1 MGVRHEE
8 FGLALVSAFMAVA
21 IAAWGYGIY
30 CYIQMVRNRRPGVPA
45 FSMMWPTQ
53 FLTELGRKYRQRALL
68 SYGVFAIVA
77 LLLMLWL
84 RLM

>member
-1 MGVRHEE
+1 
-8 FGLALVSAFMAVA
+8 
-21 IAAWGYGIY
+21 
-30 CYIQMVRNRRPGVPA
+30 MVRNRRPGVPA